1 MFGAK
6 ASGGSYSFIRKHFIF
21 QHSADCCFSAAAK
34 GGSGVP
40 RHSPRAGRFPF
51 PGPSKPNGISS
62 RSLHRICHRLAAA
75 SSRFAKAAK
84 QAWKHTLSHRRCLLC
99 AHGNGASRVKREGH
113 HLHLRRELPQPR
125 SPAEIP
131 PPPSLQ
137 TGRASSSSPKML
149 RVYPL
154 KENLPKPCLP
164 PQSTVCAGCWQ
175 REAWQLRLLSSAS
188 PGRPATA
195 ALSSGAIWRVRS
207 SGTGEEGETCV
218 FKWGVFG
225 SVCDRCS
232 HTNLKTP
239 SVRRLL
245 CSNGQSRNPA
255 VRPNSPYLEF
265 DGGAYR
271 GDVSALLK
279 AQGLS

>member
-1 MFGAK
+1 MTFRKACHASLTGFETHFVQSHQNPG
-6 ASGGSYSFIRKHFIF
+6 ASGHLWCQQNPPASALKVMGRTDVRLKTGFPSNTACLVLKPAVEVNSFIRKRFIF
-21 QHSADCCFSAAAK
+21 QHSADWCFSAAAK
-34 GGSGVP
+34 GGSSVP

-84 QAWKHTLSHRRCLLC
+84 QVWKHTLSHRRCLLC

-137 TGRASSSSPKML
+137 TGRASNSSPKML

-164 PQSTVCAGCWQ
+164 PQSTICAGCWQ

-207 SGTGEEGETCV
+207 SGTGEEGETCI
-218 FKWGVFG
+218 
-225 SVCDRCS
+225 
-232 HTNLKTP
+232 
-239 SVRRLL
+239 
-245 CSNGQSRNPA
+245 
-255 VRPNSPYLEF
+255 
-265 DGGAYR
+265 
-271 GDVSALLK
+271 
-279 AQGLS
+279 